1 MTFTVAIASIVGAA
15 ALSYGLL
22 KCLFYLSPVTVAVA
36 VLGLVAVIWSWT
48 ARPDATGLFAG
59 LTDLV
64 NTLLHIALLGAGAW
78 SGVKASQ
85 GRR

>member
-1 MTFTVAIASIVGAA
+1 MTFAVAFASIVGAA

-22 KCLFYLSPVTVAVA
+22 KCLFHLSLGTVAVA

-48 ARPDATGLFAG
+48 ARPDATGLLSG

-64 NTLLHIALLGAGAW
+64 STLAHIVLLGVGAW
-78 SGVKASQ
+78 MGVKASQ
-85 GRR
+85 SQW